1 MRTLNSS
8 VQWKRGISGLVL
20 AGAVVAGV
28 LSGPVATAS
37 ADSGQVVS
45 SEIGASPVANDGCT
59 FSSVGGSCS
68 DPGPV
73 GGALI
78 AFKNWLRS
86 MGYGTGSSS
95 GTAYFF

>member
-1 MRTLNSS
+1 MSTSKSS
-8 VQWKRGISGLVL
+8 VKRGIGSVVL
-20 AGAVVAGV
+20 AGGVVVGV
-28 LSGPVATAS
+28 LAGSGTAAAESGPSVGTSAVA
-37 ADSGQVVS
+37 D
-45 SEIGASPVANDGCT
+45 DGCT

-73 GGALI
+73 GNALI
-78 AFKNWLRS
+78 GFKNWLKS

>member
-1 MRTLNSS
+1 MGRTIST
-8 VQWKRGISGLVL
+8 VQWKRGIGGV
-20 AGAVVAGV
+20 VVAGGLIAGV
-28 LSGPVATAS
+28 MTGSATAT
-37 ADSGQVVS
+37 ADTGQPAATGTS
-45 SEIGASPVANDGCT
+45 TIADDGCT

-73 GGALI
+73 GNALI
-78 AFKNWLRS
+78 AFRNWLKS

>member
-1 MRTLNSS
+1 MRTSNGS
-8 VQWKRGISGLVL
+8 VRWKRGISGLVL

-37 ADSGQVVS
+37 ADNGQVVTGAD
-45 SEIGASPVANDGCT
+45 IASPVANDGCT

-78 AFKNWLRS
+78 AFRNWLVS
-86 MGYGTGSSS
+86 LGYGTGSSS
-95 GTAYFF
+95 GSAYFF

>member
-1 MRTLNSS
+1 M
-8 VQWKRGISGLVL
+8 KRVISGLVL
-20 AGAVVAGV
+20 TGFIVAATLAGPA
-28 LSGPVATAS
+28 ATAS
-37 ADSGQVVS
+37 AHSGYP
-45 SEIGASPVANDGCT
+45 GASAPAQVADDGCT
-59 FSSVGGSCS
+59 FSSAGGSCS

-78 AFKNWLRS
+78 AFRNWLKS